1 MLSGLKEKS
10 GNNTHVYLRY
20 KDVRPNYVGIT
31 KDVDI
36 RAVQLGDLVT
46 WWLGGLVAWWLGGL
60 VAWWLGGLV
69 AWWLGEMFD
78 KIVRITEELLNCGHA
93 WIREPEI
100 IHNNSHF

>member
-20 KDVRPNYVGIT
+20 KDVRPIYVGIT

-36 RAVQLGDLVT
+36 RAVQ
-46 WWLGGLVAWWLGGL
+46 
-60 VAWWLGGLV
+60 
-69 AWWLGEMFD
+69 LGEMFD

-100 IHNNSHF
+100 IQNNPHF

>member
-60 VAWWLGGLV
+60 VAWWLG
-69 AWWLGEMFD
+69 EMFD

>member
-20 KDVRPNYVGIT
+20 KDVRPIYVGIT

-46 WWLGGLVAWWLGGL
+46 
-60 VAWWLGGLV
+60 WWLGGLV

-100 IHNNSHF
+100 IHNNPHS

>member
-1 MLSGLKEKS
+1 M
-10 GNNTHVYLRY
+10 
-20 KDVRPNYVGIT
+20 
-31 KDVDI
+31 
-36 RAVQLGDLVT
+36 
-46 WWLGGLVAWWLGGL
+46 AWWLC
-60 VAWWLGGLV
+60 GLV